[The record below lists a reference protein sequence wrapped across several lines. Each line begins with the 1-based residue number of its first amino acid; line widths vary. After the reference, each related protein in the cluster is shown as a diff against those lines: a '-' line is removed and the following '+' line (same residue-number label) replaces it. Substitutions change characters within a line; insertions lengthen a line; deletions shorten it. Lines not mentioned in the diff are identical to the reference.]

1 MHNQPANTL
10 PLAIGDIIVHRDL
23 DMLTISS
30 AKGFILSCNLR
41 FDVCWFELSG
51 WYYGRTAGILGN
63 MNNEL
68 NDDFH
73 GPLGQTLPSDP
84 SYLNSWALNATT
96 ASNTS
101 DRSSDEPEQTTTPKE
116 ITDDVRKQCDAY
128 FHSKLSPFASC
139 FGVVDTL
146 PYLDMCLDVTVTE
159 RNSAT
164 DPTPTELCA
173 VALAYIEACD
183 RKQLPLRVPDVCI
196 R

>member
-23 DMLTISS
+23 DMLTVTS

-68 NDDFH
+68 NDDYH
-73 GPLGQTLPSDP
+73 GPLGQTLLTDR
-84 SYLNSWALNATT
+84 SYLDSWALGATA
-96 ASNTS
+96 ASSTE
-101 DRSSDEPEQTTTPKE
+101 DEEAEQPTIPAH
-116 ITDDVRKQCDAY
+116 IADDVRKQCDSY

-146 PYLDMCLDVTVTE
+146 PYLDMCLDVIAQE
-159 RNSAT
+159 RLAAA

-173 VALAYIEACD
+173 VSLAYIEACD